1 MPNPFPG
8 VDPYLEGP
16 MWSTVHSS
24 LIEQIAW
31 QLSPQVRPKYR
42 VMTNQRVVMT
52 RPDPIELA
60 PSPTRFPDVGVYE
73 SGRAGAG
80 NDPDSEVLVAPLT
93 FRALMPEAVT
103 QTFLEIQTT
112 DSQTLV
118 TAIELLSPT
127 NKRGDG
133 LKDFRK
139 KRQELLAGPE
149 HYLEIDLL
157 RIGERFPVLQVLPSV
172 AYFVFL
178 SRADRRPRTEVWPI
192 AVEQPLPKVPVP
204 LLRGD
209 LDVTLD
215 LQSAWNAIY
224 EHYGYDDPAN
234 HVGLPVVPLSPEQQ
248 AWADECLQKASL
260 RT

>member
-8 VDPYLEGP
+8 MDPYLEGP
-16 MWSTVHSS
+16 MWSTVHSN
-24 LIEQIAW
+24 LIEQMAW
-31 QLSPQVRPKYR
+31 QLSPQLRPKYR
-42 VMTNQRVVMT
+42 VMTNQRVVLT

-60 PSPTRFPDVGVYE
+60 PMPTRYPDVGVYE
-73 SGRAGAG
+73 SGQVGTEVDS
-80 NDPDSEVLVAPLT
+80 NSEVLVAPMT

-112 DSQTLV
+112 DSQSLV

-133 LKDFRK
+133 LKEFRN
-139 KRQELLAGPE
+139 KRQEILAGPA

-178 SRADRRPRTEVWPI
+178 SRAGRRPRTDVWPI

-209 LDVTLD
+209 VEVTLD
-215 LQSAWNAIY
+215 LQAAWNAIY
-224 EHYGYDDPAN
+224 EHYGYHDPMN
-234 HVGLPVVPLSPEQQ
+234 HMGQPVVPLSAEQQ
-248 AWADECLQKASL
+248 TWADECLHTAGL
-260 RT
+260 RD